1 MLGNKEDAE
10 DIVQESFVRAFKNL
24 ETFNYDSTF
33 GAWLKRIVINSSI
46 NHLKAKRIPIVP
58 LEAHEFHLTEE
69 ETVVDTEIDI
79 QKVKKGI
86 AELPMGYKQIINL
99 YLIEGYDHIEIGAV
113 LGISPSTSKS
123 QYHRAK
129 KKLIT
134 IIKTL

>member
-69 ETVVDTEIDI
+69 EMVVDTEIDI